1 MGAVLAMAATE
12 SGLAMPVE
20 SALAVVLVAVS
31 VVVWLLL
38 QAASKP
44 RAATGAAQRTEVL
57 LQDWNIKRKK

>member
-1 MGAVLAMAATE
+1 MGAVLAVADIE

-44 RAATGAAQRTEVL
+44 RAATGAPQRTEVL
-57 LQDWNIKRKK
+57 FQD